1 MLMEHGGIGKSFG
14 RAGLARDVR
23 LACHGLDP
31 NDNDFVAGLVGRDLH
46 PLSAVVQRMRS
57 TRQTAEFIDN
67 LGPFFAGRAVWQ
79 SAGPLAWALDH
90 EGSGH

>member
-23 LACHGLDP
+23 LASHGLDP
-31 NDNDFVAGLVGRDLH
+31 NDNDFVTGLVGRDLH

-57 TRQTAEFIDN
+57 TRQTAEFIEN
-67 LGPFFAGRAVWQ
+67 LGPFFVGRAVWQ
-79 SAGPLAWALDH
+79 SAGPYAWALEH
-90 EGSGH
+90 TGTGH